1 MQKTIKKL
9 GILGDGQL
17 GRMSAMAAKTLG
29 IETVIYGQDKNSPAG
44 QIADDF
50 VEGAYEDQKQLA
62 VFCDK
67 IDVCS
72 YEFENIPVDT
82 VRFIAGRH
90 DVWPDSK
97 LLEICQHRVSEKQFL
112 NDAGIET
119 AGFTAI
125 ARVSDIPELDLDTRS
140 TDMILKT
147 CRFGYDGKGQIFV
160 GKDDNLTDKAKT
172 LNSDDLILEECVDFQ
187 CEISVIVARDI
198 HGNIV
203 TYDPPLND
211 HRNHILHSSTV
222 PAPLDQAILD
232 KAQAM
237 GRTLAEKVGLVGVLG
252 LELFVTKNGRVL
264 ANEIAPRT
272 HNSGHW
278 TMDACKVSQFEN
290 HVRAVCGMDVLD
302 PQRHSDVTMIN
313 LIGDDINN
321 LTRYENN
328 PNAHIHLYGKAEA
341 RAGRKMGHVNIIK
354 G

>member
-1 MQKTIKKL
+1 
-9 GILGDGQL
+9 
-17 GRMSAMAAKTLG
+17 MAAKTLG

-50 VEGAYEDQKQLA
+50 VEGAFEDQKQLS

-82 VRFIAGRH
+82 VRFIAEKH
-90 DVWPDSK
+90 YVWPDST
-97 LLEICQHRVSEKQFL
+97 LLEICQHRVTEKKFL

-119 AGFTAI
+119 AKFTAI
-125 ARVSDIPELDLDTRS
+125 PRVSDIPDLDLDTRQS
-140 TDMILKT
+140 DVIIKT

-160 GKDDNLTDKAKT
+160 GKDDDLMDKAKS
-172 LNSDDLILEECVDFQ
+172 LNSDDLILEECVDFD
-187 CEISVIVARDI
+187 CEISVIVARDLKG
-198 HGNIV
+198 HIV
-203 TYDPPLND
+203 TYDPPLNE

-222 PAPLDQAILD
+222 PAPLDHTILD
-232 KAQAM
+232 KAREM

-290 HVRAVCGMDVLD
+290 HVRAVCGMDVLE

-313 LIGDDINN
+313 LIGDDIND
-321 LTRYENN
+321 LTQYERN

-341 RAGRKMGHVNIIK
+341 RKGRKMGHVNIIK
-354 G
+354 PRQGSA